1 MHHHSYLNNQDSHLN
16 MATRYKVPTVESIIE
31 DSENESRTDVRG
43 TEQECKSGIT
53 QRQHRSIHTSTMSSS
68 PPKANTSRERDR
80 SKKMHKS
87 TPSGGRH
94 SATKAKPKNTNV
106 KRASGSSSKGSEM
119 EGQRLRQ
126 RPVQLSRD
134 TSSSSSSSS
143 SSSDEEENIPNH
155 KSILAASRAKL
166 TSPSM
171 ISNVTSLT
179 ATTNNSSSSSG
190 SNSTVTQASI
200 TKRSTSGKEAEAK
213 VESLSPAVP
222 SPPNV
227 FAYLQEDSD
236 EEEGEQ
242 EGKKE
247 EEKDH
252 SSKCLFNN
260 GNKDFTPVS
269 RPHTPEEHPSGPS
282 SVSSSLHSG
291 DFSAPEADIDT
302 DRSTSPERS
311 VNGQENLRVTTN
323 SKDASIK
330 LASQMAAANQ
340 RQNYYGAAPSF
351 GPPKSHHRTDSNP
364 VSPSELETPRNQ
376 HPPKHVPSQI
386 DPTITGYELLASRL
400 SSSSHSGS
408 DTVVED
414 RIKPMYRKFEALNHR
429 LLLHLQDEIS
439 ELEEQLQRLDKADTE
454 SRRLRHTGN
463 GNFGIDVI
471 PASRRA
477 SEQMGGD
484 LQWHKM
490 DILGRIGYK
499 LAQYNQT
506 LTSFHSLQ
514 SLPPASQP
522 DITHYREYLQTARPI
537 TEVETRFLDPKVE
550 DDLISVAS
558 GSSGSRSQGR
568 HQNGDQLTI
577 RQRRSIPSSSISD
590 SSDDDHPIE
599 RTPTSTPIDS
609 PLHPPLRLTDDHL
622 AINMNGNPNS
632 HPEDFP
638 TLAFAIALSI
648 LVPILTFATIPTF
661 LGRMT
666 VVCLV
671 GTGIVG
677 ALIQSGFMEIGDVI
691 GSIRGS
697 RGSRGSQ
704 RREGL
709 VCVGVYLGC
718 MAVLA
723 GVVG

>member
-1 MHHHSYLNNQDSHLN
+1 
-16 MATRYKVPTVESIIE
+16 MATRYKIPTVESIIE
-31 DSENESRTDVRG
+31 DSEDESRDDVRG
-43 TEQECKSGIT
+43 NIEREFQSSIT
-53 QRQHRSIHTSTMSSS
+53 RRQHRSIHESTMSSS
-68 PPKANTSRERDR
+68 PTKANTSRERDR
-80 SKKMHKS
+80 SRKMHKS
-87 TPSGGRH
+87 TSSGTRH
-94 SATKAKPKNTNV
+94 SASKPKPKHTNA
-106 KRASGSSSKGSEM
+106 KRASGSSSKGNDM

-126 RPVQLSRD
+126 RPVQRNRVP
-134 TSSSSSSSS
+134 SSSSSSSS
-143 SSSDEEENIPNH
+143 SSSDENENLPNH
-155 KSILAASRAKL
+155 KSVLAASRAKL

-171 ISNVTSLT
+171 ISNLTSLT
-179 ATTNNSSSSSG
+179 TSTNKSSSSSG

-200 TKRSTSGKEAEAK
+200 TKGLPLGKGTEVK
-213 VESLSPAVP
+213 KESLSPAVP

-227 FAYLQEDSD
+227 FAYLQQDSD
-236 EEEGEQ
+236 EEDGEDEEARKENA
-242 EGKKE
+242 EGKKVE
-247 EEKDH
+247 TQDDTSKWLIDH
-252 SSKCLFNN
+252 SDKS
-260 GNKDFTPVS
+260 FTPIS
-269 RPHTPEEHPSGPS
+269 RPQTPEIHPSGPS
-282 SVSSSLHSG
+282 SVSSSLHSD

-311 VNGQENLRVTTN
+311 VNGRENLRVTTN
-323 SKDASIK
+323 SKDASVK

-351 GPPKSHHRTDSNP
+351 GTPKIHHHTDSNP
-364 VSPSELETPRNQ
+364 LSPADLETPRNP
-376 HPPKHVPSQI
+376 HPPKHTLQSQI

-400 SSSSHSGS
+400 SASSHFGSGSGS

-463 GNFGIDVI
+463 VNIGVDVI

-506 LTSFHSLQ
+506 LTLFHSLQ

-522 DITHYREYLQTARPI
+522 DISHYREYLQTVRPI

-550 DDLISVAS
+550 DDLVSVAS
-558 GSSGSRSQGR
+558 GSSGFRSQGCLR
-568 HQNGDQLTI
+568 NGDQFI
-577 RQRRSIPSSSISD
+577 RHKRSLLSSISD

-599 RTPTSTPIDS
+599 RTPTSSAVDS
-609 PLHPPLRLTDDHL
+609 PLHPPPHLANDHL
-622 AINMNGNPNS
+622 GAGNKIS
-632 HPEDFP
+632 HAEDFP
-638 TLAFAIALSI
+638 TLACAIALSI
-648 LVPILTFATIPTF
+648 LIPILTFATIPTF

-671 GTGIVG
+671 GSGIVG
-677 ALIQSGFMEIGDVI
+677 ALVQSGFIGLTDVI
-691 GSIRGS
+691 GSIKAL
-697 RGSRGSQ
+697 RGSQ

-718 MAVLA
+718 MGVLA

>member
-1 MHHHSYLNNQDSHLN
+1 

-31 DSENESRTDVRG
+31 DSENESRDDVRG
-43 TEQECKSGIT
+43 PEQGCKSGIT
-53 QRQHRSIHTSTMSSS
+53 QRQHRSIHNSTMSSS
-68 PPKANTSRERDR
+68 PPKANTRRERDR
-80 SKKMHKS
+80 PRRMHKS

-94 SATKAKPKNTNV
+94 SAPKAKPKNTNV
-106 KRASGSSSKGSEM
+106 KRASGSSSKGNEM

-126 RPVQLSRD
+126 RPVQPNRD

-143 SSSDEEENIPNH
+143 SSDEENIPNH
-155 KSILAASRAKL
+155 KSSLAASRAKL

-171 ISNVTSLT
+171 ISNLTSLT
-179 ATTNNSSSSSG
+179 TTTNNSSSSSG

-200 TKRSTSGKEAEAK
+200 TKRSSTGKEAEAK

-227 FAYLQEDSD
+227 FAYLQQDSD
-236 EEEGEQ
+236 EEEGE
-242 EGKKE
+242 EKERKEE
-247 EEKDH
+247 EEKDQ
-252 SSKCLFNN
+252 SSKWLFNH

-269 RPHTPEEHPSGPS
+269 RSHTPEEHPSGPS
-282 SVSSSLHSG
+282 SVSSSLHSD
-291 DFSAPEADIDT
+291 DFSAPEADVDT
-302 DRSTSPERS
+302 DRSTSPERG
-311 VNGQENLRVTTN
+311 VNGRENLRVTTN

-351 GPPKSHHRTDSNP
+351 GPPKTHHRTDSNP
-364 VSPSELETPRNQ
+364 LSPSELETPRNP

-463 GNFGIDVI
+463 GNLGIDVI

-477 SEQMGGD
+477 SEQMGGE

-568 HQNGDQLTI
+568 HQIGDQLTI
-577 RQRRSIPSSSISD
+577 RQRRSIQSSSISD

-599 RTPTSTPIDS
+599 RTPTSTPMDS
-609 PLHPPLRLTDDHL
+609 PLHPPPRLTDDHL
-622 AINMNGNPNS
+622 VMNKGNPNS

-671 GTGIVG
+671 GTGTVG
-677 ALIQSGFMEIGDVI
+677 ALIQSGFMGVSDVI
-691 GSIRGS
+691 GSI

-718 MAVLA
+718 MGVLA

>member
-1 MHHHSYLNNQDSHLN
+1 
-16 MATRYKVPTVESIIE
+16 MATRYKIPTVESIIE
-31 DSENESRTDVRG
+31 DSEDESRDNVRG
-43 TEQECKSGIT
+43 PEREFQSSIT
-53 QRQHRSIHTSTMSSS
+53 RRQHRSIHDSTMSSS
-68 PPKANTSRERDR
+68 PTKANTSRERDR
-80 SKKMHKS
+80 SRKMHKS
-87 TPSGGRH
+87 TSSGNRH
-94 SATKAKPKNTNV
+94 SASKPKPNKHANA
-106 KRASGSSSKGSEM
+106 KRASGSSSKGNAM

-126 RPVQLSRD
+126 RPIQRIRD
-134 TSSSSSSSS
+134 ASSSSSSSS
-143 SSSDEEENIPNH
+143 SSSDENENIPNH
-155 KSILAASRAKL
+155 NSVLAASRAKL

-171 ISNVTSLT
+171 ISNLTSLT
-179 ATTNNSSSSSG
+179 TSTNKSSSSSG

-200 TKRSTSGKEAEAK
+200 TKGFSVGRE
-213 VESLSPAVP
+213 VESKEESSSLAVP

-227 FAYLQEDSD
+227 FAYLQQDSD
-236 EEEGEQ
+236 SDDGEDAQKKTEGQNVETQ
-242 EGKKE
+242 DDTSKWLI
-247 EEKDH
+247 DH
-252 SSKCLFNN
+252 GDKC
-260 GNKDFTPVS
+260 FTPIS

-282 SVSSSLHSG
+282 SVSSSLHSD

-311 VNGQENLRVTTN
+311 VNGRENLRVTTI
-323 SKDASIK
+323 SKDASVK

-351 GPPKSHHRTDSNP
+351 GTPKSHHRTDSNP
-364 VSPSELETPRNQ
+364 LSPADLETPRNP
-376 HPPKHVPSQI
+376 HPPKHSLQSQI

-400 SSSSHSGS
+400 SASSHSGS

-463 GNFGIDVI
+463 VNIGVDVV

-522 DITHYREYLQTARPI
+522 DISHYREYLQTVRPI
-537 TEVETRFLDPKVE
+537 TEAETRFLDPKVE
-550 DDLISVAS
+550 DDLVSVAS
-558 GSSGSRSQGR
+558 GSSGLRSQGR
-568 HQNGDQLTI
+568 HRNGDQFI
-577 RQRRSIPSSSISD
+577 RHKRSLPSSISD
-590 SSDDDHPIE
+590 SSDDDHPIK
-599 RTPTSTPIDS
+599 RTPTSSAVDS
-609 PLHPPLRLTDDHL
+609 PLHPPPHLANDHL
-622 AINMNGNPNS
+622 GVEIPIS
-632 HPEDFP
+632 HAEDFP

-648 LVPILTFATIPTF
+648 FIPILTFATIPTF

-671 GTGIVG
+671 GSGIVG
-677 ALIQSGFMEIGDVI
+677 ALVQSGFIGLNDVI
-691 GSIRGS
+691 ESIKGL
-697 RGSRGSQ
+697 RGSQ

-718 MAVLA
+718 MGVLA